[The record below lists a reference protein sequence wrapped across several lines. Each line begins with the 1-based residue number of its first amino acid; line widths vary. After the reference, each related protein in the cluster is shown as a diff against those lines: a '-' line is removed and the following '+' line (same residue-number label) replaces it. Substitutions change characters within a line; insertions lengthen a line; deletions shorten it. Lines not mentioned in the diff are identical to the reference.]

1 MTIHKEMNRTNSLI
15 IFASILLGILLVFN
29 TTMMINVSTAEDKEL
44 SYYPPESSDY
54 STMNDYYPPESS
66 EYNPSIYDNY
76 ESRYY
81 EDRYGKPYYIE

>member
-44 SYYPPESSDY
+44 SYYPPESS
-54 STMNDYYPPESS
+54 